1 MKIRFRLPL
10 SIMAVCLLSVFS
22 ISCTQESYESGTGKY
37 SLMRAEFV
45 DAHTNG
51 EGKIFSVMTDEGDSL
66 LLTAPA
72 ERTWA
77 AKADTTFRCLLYYN
91 KVGNNAELISI
102 SSVPAPP
109 IRETADLKEGLKSD
123 PVKFVSSWTSTNR
136 RYLNLELVLMTGS
149 TDEDTAL
156 QKIGC
161 VCDSVSTAADGSHHV
176 WLSLYHDQG
185 GVPEYYSANVYM
197 SIMTSRLPIAVKEG
211 DQVSVVIPTYS
222 GKITRDFSF

>member
-1 MKIRFRLPL
+1 MKRLFRLPL
-10 SIMAVCLLSVFS
+10 FIMAVCLLSVLS

-66 LLTAPA
+66 LLTDPA
-72 ERTWA
+72 ERAWA

-91 KVGNNAELISI
+91 KVGNTAELISI
-102 SSVPAPP
+102 TSVPAPL
-109 IRETADLKEGLKSD
+109 IREPADLKEGMKSD

-136 RYLNLELVLMTGS
+136 RYLNLELVLMTGT
-149 TDEDTAL
+149 TDEEVAL

-161 VCDSVSTAADGSHHV
+161 VCDSVSTEADGSRHV

-185 GVPEYYSANVYM
+185 GVPEYYSASVYM
-197 SIMTSRLPIAVKEG
+197 SIMTSRLPIAVREG
-211 DQVSVVIPTYS
+211 DQVSIVIPTYS
-222 GKITRDFSF
+222 GKITRNFSF